1 MRLGWKAAAV
11 AAAIM
16 GAALYLVQADR
27 YAGFQGEVFV
37 DIPLGTPSVRIA
49 GMLADSGVVRH
60 PAVFLLARL
69 LYPRQKPLAGEYRF
83 TEAATP
89 ARVLERLA
97 IGDVYL
103 VELRV
108 PEGTDVYELASLVEA
123 AGLGRAEEF
132 LRVALPHEGYL
143 FPSTYR
149 FARSATPEMIVN
161 TMRRTFEQVWRE
173 IGGTEER
180 KRETVILAS
189 LVEAEAVK
197 DEERA
202 RIAGVYLN
210 RLKKGMRLE
219 CDPTVRYA
227 AKRQGRWR
235 GVIYRSDLESRDR
248 YNTYVWYGLPPG
260 PVTNPGRKSMEA
272 ALRPAETDS
281 LYFVARSN
289 GDGGHVFSRDYESH
303 QKAVREYRR
312 EQNHAPRKGGNSRMA
327 GAAGSKVR

>member
-69 LYPRQKPLAGEYRF
+69 LHPRQKPLAGEYRF

-108 PEGTDVYELASLVEA
+108 PEGTDVYELASMVEA

-281 LYFVARSN
+281 LYFVARSK